1 MRHDGPET
9 QGGADHQDYREQRGV
24 EGQIWMWLDELISR
38 IGSLDEAAMRAAR
51 ARQQSLT
58 KPRGSLGRLED
69 LSIQI
74 AGITGQALPAL
85 DRKVVITMAGDHG
98 VVAES
103 VSAYPQAVTAQM
115 VENFRVGGAAINVLA
130 RVVGARLSVVDVGV
144 AAEVQP
150 GGGVF
155 SDKVA
160 AGTANM
166 TRGPAMTRG
175 QALQAMKAGAG
186 AVEAELARG
195 LDVLAVGEMGIG
207 NTASA
212 AAVAAVLIGRS
223 PKELIGRGT
232 GVDDSGLLRKV
243 EAVTRAIEV
252 NQPAVDDPLDV
263 LAKVGGFELA
273 GIAGATLAA
282 AAHRR
287 PVVVD
292 GYPATA
298 GVMAAAAMA
307 PAVRPFLIAAHRSQ
321 EKGHQ
326 IMLDWLGLRP
336 LLDLGMRLGEGT
348 GAVLGMFLAEAAC
361 RTLCEMATFDEAG
374 VSTGGAS

>member
-1 MRHDGPET
+1 
-9 QGGADHQDYREQRGV
+9 
-24 EGQIWMWLDELISR
+24 MWLDELISR
-38 IGSLDEAAMRAAR
+38 IGSLDEEAMRAAR
-51 ARQQSLT
+51 TRQQFLS

-74 AGITGQALPAL
+74 AGITGKALPAL
-85 DRKVVITMAGDHG
+85 DRKVVVAMAGDHG
-98 VVAES
+98 IVAEG
-103 VSAYPQAVTAQM
+103 VSAYPQAVTSQM
-115 VENFRVGGAAINVLA
+115 VENFRVGGAAINVLV
-130 RVVGARLSVVDVGV
+130 RLVGARLIVVDVGV
-144 AAEVQP
+144 VAEVRA
-150 GGGVF
+150 GGGMV
-155 SDKVA
+155 SEKVA
-160 AGTANM
+160 AGTGNM
-166 TRGPAMTRG
+166 TRGPAMTRE
-175 QALQAMKAGAG
+175 QALQAMKVGAG
-186 AVEAELARG
+186 AVEAELDRG
-195 LDVLAVGEMGIG
+195 LDVLALGEMGIG

-212 AAVAAVLIGRS
+212 AAVAAVLMGRA
-223 PKELIGRGT
+223 PAELIGRGT

-252 NQPAVDDPLDV
+252 NRPAADDPLDV
-263 LAKVGGFELA
+263 LAKVGGFEIA

-298 GVMAAAAMA
+298 AIMAAAAMA
-307 PAVRPFLIAAHRSQ
+307 PALRPFLIAAHRSE

-361 RTLCEMATFDEAG
+361 RTLCEMATFEEAG
-374 VSTGGAS
+374 VSTGPVS